1 MADIA
6 PTPQPA
12 PSPAPAKWY
21 DKIDLFKIFMV
32 VVMSLMGYTM
42 YDMKTNGTANY
53 TVAVDPEAVKLGQ
66 AYLPLHND
74 AYYQSVEAEV
84 QDILA
89 GKSIEEAQAHRAQVE
104 QSLRAKAYTDLVG
117 NKIFNI
123 IPAGTTTLTSDQ
135 KDHLASFLRGTA
147 KPFKKR

>member
-1 MADIA
+1 MADPTA
-6 PTPQPA
+6 PTP
-12 PSPAPAKWY
+12 WY
-21 DKIDLFKIFMV
+21 KKIDFVQIFMV
-32 VVMSLMGYTM
+32 GFMSFMAYTV
-42 YDMKTNGTANY
+42 YDLKTNGTTNY
-53 TVAVDPEAVKLGQ
+53 AVAVDPEAIRLGQ
-66 AYLPLHND
+66 LYLPLHND

-104 QSLRAKAYTDLVG
+104 QSIRAKAYTDLVG